1 MSRATSFLV
10 LVVIL
15 VVVVVG
21 GLFYLDQAVEP
32 QTQTVEK
39 VLPDDQFAR

>member
-10 LVVIL
+10 LAVVL
-15 VVVVVG
+15 AGAVVG

-32 QTQTVEK
+32 QAQTVEK
-39 VLPDDQFAR
+39 VLPDDQFSR

>member
-10 LVVIL
+10 LAVIL
-15 VVVVVG
+15 VVAVVG
-21 GLFYLDQAVEP
+21 GLFYLDQAVAP

-39 VLPDDQFAR
+39 VLPNDQFSR